1 VKIQKLFLILS
12 LLLLPTLA
20 EAQTTVVTKP
30 LQLTAVDNQSSTI
43 AVTNTFQQ
51 IFAASA
57 SVSGRVACTI
67 QNTGT
72 NAMYVFFGATAN
84 ATIAKSVKLTAGQA
98 VTCDYNN
105 TVLKLAVQITGTAT
119 ETYYAS
125 QQ

>member
-1 VKIQKLFLILS
+1 MKKILILLA
-12 LLLLPTLA
+12 LLLLPQFA

-51 IFAASA
+51 VFAAST
-57 SVSGRVACTI
+57 SISGRVACTI

-72 NAMYVFFGATAN
+72 NPMYVFFGTTAA
-84 ATIAKSVKLTAGQA
+84 ATIAKSVKLISGQA

-119 ETYYAS
+119 EAYYAS